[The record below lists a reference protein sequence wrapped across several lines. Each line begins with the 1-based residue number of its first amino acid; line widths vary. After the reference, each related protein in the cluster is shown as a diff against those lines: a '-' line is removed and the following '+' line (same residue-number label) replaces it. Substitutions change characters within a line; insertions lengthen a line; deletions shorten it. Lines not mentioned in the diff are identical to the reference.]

1 MPLRP
6 ATPVTRFTT
15 TPSLVERATSS
26 FKGTT
31 SSFKGFDGSP
41 ALAHLLGAQ
50 ALRETNHH
58 LADTLTEAAGQ
69 ARQAGG
75 EADEK
80 AYFG

>member
-6 ATPVTRFTT
+6 ATPVTRFIT
-15 TPSLVERATSS
+15 TPSLVER
-26 FKGTT
+26 TT

-80 AYFG
+80 AYFW